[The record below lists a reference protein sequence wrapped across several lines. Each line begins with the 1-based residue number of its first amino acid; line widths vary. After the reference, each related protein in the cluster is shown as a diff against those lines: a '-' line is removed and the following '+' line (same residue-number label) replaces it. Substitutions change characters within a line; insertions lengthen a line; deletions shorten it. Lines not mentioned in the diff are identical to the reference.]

1 MFEDQRILGHVFAAP
16 YGLFEPSLAFVAED
30 EAGVG
35 GYIVGAL
42 DTRAFEKRLEADWWP
57 ALRDRYPAPQAGLP
71 PDQRTPD
78 QRAAGFI
85 HVPLT
90 VPDEITEDYPSHLH
104 INLVPRL
111 QSQGLGRQLMDT
123 LIRAL
128 QGQGSVGLH
137 FFVARQPAGSRLLP
151 ASWLHRDLRRGPR
164 RLRDGSAP
172 GRLRSSIRAVPFFR
186 GDSSAWRPSSRHC
199 PGDGSF
205 EGRVRPGGSAWLC
218 AGIRCPPAAL
228 RICSSAC

>member
-42 DTRAFEKRLEADWWP
+42 DSRAFEERLEADSWP
-57 ALRDRYPAPQAGLP
+57 ALRDRYPAPPAGLP
-71 PDQRTPD
+71 PDQWTPD

-90 VPDEITEDYPSHLH
+90 VPDELAEDYPSHLH

-111 QSQGLGRQLMDT
+111 QSQGLGRQLMNT

-128 QGQGSVGLH
+128 REQGSVGLH
-137 FFVARQPAGSRLLP
+137 FFVQPANQR
-151 ASWLHRDLRRGPR
+151 ASGFYRHLGFTVISAEGPVVFAMDLR
-164 RLRDGSAP
+164 
-172 GRLRSSIRAVPFFR
+172 
-186 GDSSAWRPSSRHC
+186 
-199 PGDGSF
+199 
-205 EGRVRPGGSAWLC
+205 
-218 AGIRCPPAAL
+218 PAA
-228 RICSSAC
+228 